1 MSGSETN
8 KKSHPLVAKVICS
21 SAPRI
26 PTCIAACGLPSYSC
40 ERALPT
46 YGWDVDVACTKISN
60 RELGTNAAGPRGL
73 YPYLPLRGR
82 AYRRGE
88 IAMILRSVSVSCPV
102 RLGPRSAPWH
112 KL

>member
-82 AYRRGE
+82 AYLVARCHDTAQRQCVLSGPT
-88 IAMILRSVSVSCPV
+88 RSSLCP
-102 RLGPRSAPWH
+102 LA
-112 KL
+112 